1 VDKNKIEESKTA
13 VIEAYA
19 KKHGL
24 RIEKVELGA
33 GVDKKKML
41 SYIRKE
47 GITHVLDV
55 LTEACM
61 EIALDGI
68 PTFGRVAYR
77 LRDAREEF
85 QKAISPHEEES

>member
-1 VDKNKIEESKTA
+1 
-13 VIEAYA
+13 
-19 KKHGL
+19 
-24 RIEKVELGA
+24 
-33 GVDKKKML
+33 
-41 SYIRKE
+41 
-47 GITHVLDV
+47 V